1 MATAKFKM
9 PTDKQIWAE
18 VDEHLARFPEAFKKV
33 KRIPDRND
41 LFAEK
46 KAWHLDTPRRSKA
59 QAEALVD
66 ASKAAEVQKKKLAD
80 ADAAYLAIRRAQGK
94 PIITIKKF
102 KADLPNVNEGKLK
115 GLSQQK
121 LHEAYEWGF
130 FIFTAKAIQERV
142 ERIQTASR
150 EQTYKCLAKT
160 YGLYRHIVK
169 SEVADTTFDEI
180 RAMLWNDYKIK
191 THHDIPRSSLLLK
204 LVFEDALEKTIH
216 LYTRS
221 FQLADGY
228 DVEEDGFMD
237 FIKQIG
243 GMEKIRKAYA
253 TVIAADAGTLIPAYE
268 RDAEYSASL
277 NELMTKDPLTVVQ
290 LSGGEAAAFQNDLFG
305 RYCLVLAHRDPM
317 NQLELYGQWPAS
329 KGIEAEI
336 IKRIS
341 EVQRAKGAPSWVK
354 HKAKA
359 SAHSAERLR
368 EKLITKEEKRQ
379 EKEAKAAKKAEAL
392 AKKNAAAEKRFSK
405 QRAAQSTA
413 KTSKPKPA
421 AKTKVVTKTKPA
433 TKPKAVTKKK

>member
-1 MATAKFKM
+1 VATAKFKM

-18 VDEHLARFPEAFKKV
+18 VDDQLAKISEAYKKL
-33 KRIPDRND
+33 KGQPDRQD
-41 LFAEK
+41 LFDKK
-46 KAWHLDTPRRSKA
+46 KAFYLATPQRLEEEAKA
-59 QAEALVD
+59 
-66 ASKAAEVQKKKLAD
+66 KAAQRKKLAD

-94 PIITIKKF
+94 PIITVKDF
-102 KADLPNVNEGKLK
+102 KADYPQIKVHLIK
-115 GLSQQK
+115 GYSQKK
-121 LHEAYEWGF
+121 LHETYEWLGF
-130 FIFTAKAIQERV
+130 IGDAKAIQDRYVRLQAVTNEL
-142 ERIQTASR
+142 
-150 EQTYKCLAKT
+150 TYKYLAKA
-160 YGLYRHIVK
+160 YGLYRRIVK
-169 SEVADTTFDEI
+169 SEAADTAFDEI

-204 LVFEDALEKTIH
+204 LVFEGASEKTIH

-253 TVIAADAGTLIPAYE
+253 TVKGADAGTLITAYE

-290 LSGGEAAAFQNDLFG
+290 LSGGEAALFQNDLFG
-305 RYCLVLAHRDPM
+305 RYCLVLAHIDPM
-317 NQLELYGQWPAS
+317 SQLELYGYWPAS
-329 KGIEAEI
+329 NVIEAEI

-341 EVQRAKGAPSWVK
+341 EVQKANGAASWVK
-354 HKAKA
+354 HKAKS
-359 SAHSAERLR
+359 SAHIAERLR
-368 EKLITKEEKRQ
+368 EKLVAKEEKRQ
-379 EKEAKAAKKAEAL
+379 EKEVEAAKKADAL
-392 AKKNAAAEKRFSK
+392 AKKNAAAEKRFAK

-413 KTSKPKPA
+413 KTSKPKPV
-421 AKTKVVTKTKPA
+421 AKTKAVLKTNPA